1 MRKKSDGPGA
11 GPSKR
16 DLLTVGEMAARS
28 GVAVST
34 LHFYEAEGLIRS
46 TRTAAN
52 HRRYFRGELR
62 QVAVIK
68 VAQRAGIPLKEIAE
82 ALAALPN
89 ARPPNAADW
98 RALAQRW
105 RETLDDRIERLTKLR
120 DQMSDCIG
128 CGCLSMKA
136 CPLRNPGDAL
146 AGEGAGPRLLD
157 PAGAEQGRP

>member
-1 MRKKSDGPGA
+1 MTKNPMTKNPGRLDKS
-11 GPSKR
+11 

-34 LHFYEAEGLIRS
+34 LHFYEAEGLIHS

-62 QVAVIK
+62 RIAVIR
-68 VAQRAGIPLKEIAE
+68 VAQRAGIPLKEIAD
-82 ALAALPN
+82 ALASLPERR
-89 ARPPNAADW
+89 APTAADW
-98 RALAQRW
+98 RGMAESWRAALD
-105 RETLDDRIERLTKLR
+105 ERIERLTRLR

-128 CGCLSMKA
+128 CGCLSIGA

-146 AGEGAGPRLLD
+146 AGQGPGPRLLD
-157 PAGAEQGRP
+157 WTDT